1 MIEESERS
9 WKCVRSAEAKQQKFT
24 TPSSRAC
31 LAVGC
36 VVLWEAEA
44 GGWGFLSTTLVRQS
58 LTQELHTD
66 TLTLDSSYPGL
77 LKYSEVRPKDTKT

>member
-1 MIEESERS
+1 MRVQ
-9 WKCVRSAEAKQQKFT
+9 CRGQAAKIYNTQ
-24 TPSSRAC
+24 SG
-31 LAVGC
+31 V

-44 GGWGFLSTTLVRQS
+44 GGWRFPSTTLVRQS

-66 TLTLDSSYPGL
+66 TLTLDSSYLGL